1 MVMRAFFEGRS
12 ITTLPTAAW
21 ESFFFR
27 YSRTLM
33 SSASIAGKFLVF
45 ANHLEAQLRFTERR
59 KPVGLIFCPMSVL
72 LPVADREEHVAG
84 RLDDPVAPAL
94 GASVEALEHRPL
106 LDEDRL
112 DLELVD
118 VRAVVVLGVGDRALQ
133 DLLDD
138 LRALLR
144 GE

>member
-1 MVMRAFFEGRS
+1 
-12 ITTLPTAAW
+12 
-21 ESFFFR
+21 
-27 YSRTLM
+27 M
-33 SSASIAGKFLVF
+33 SSASITGKFLVL

-84 RLDDPVAPAL
+84 GLDDPVATAL
-94 GASVEALEHRPL
+94 GAGVEALEPGSL

-118 VRAVVVLGVGDRALQ
+118 VGAVVVLGVGDRALQ

-138 LRALLR
+138 LGPLLR
-144 GE
+144 SEGEDVQ